1 VASLLKQ
8 RETGEEGGG
17 SWYGAGWVPGGGV
30 GGPGDRQRPGTVEVG
45 VSRAAHK
52 QGRGGVVQSGGAHL
66 EERERR
72 AHGSAQEKEKRAG
85 PKGIVNFLFI
95 QIIFK

>member
-52 QGRGGVVQSGGAHL
+52 QGRRGGGSVRWGPPRR
-66 EERERR
+66 EREEGAWVGSGKGEAGR
-72 AHGSAQEKEKRAG
+72 A
-85 PKGIVNFLFI
+85 
-95 QIIFK
+95 